1 MCNNE
6 INVLD
11 KIPSTIVQALIDD
24 NDCVI
29 HNIHSDSKI
38 LVECVEDITEA
49 KMLTLSCYSFEE
61 SRYIDFEFEVLCVA
75 KKIVQK
81 YSNIYTLIVTGNFKE
96 CYSLIYH
103 MNKLFDN
110 KSRNDIGSIKGFM
123 KEKQFFCNYP
133 YEEDKEF
140 FGDYTEQ
147 RLWWFR
153 DIKTDDEYK
162 TIMRDVEMAY
172 FFVNFSDYNEIIENG
187 CRNTIQN
194 NLAFDGITHRGIFIK
209 EFERVYIGS
218 EFCHNMIPDK
228 LQLKKILNICI
239 LESYKITVAFPYL
252 LENEISN
259 TDELLYVINEI
270 AESNGM
276 KIEIL
281 INDWGMIELVNKYR
295 NLSLVLGRLLNKRK
309 KDPRIEYIWNYKNNS
324 DLLKKNYLNNEEFL
338 DGLKNM
344 GITRFEFE
352 DHLTDNELIDS
363 KCSLHFPYYQ
373 INTSMFCTMYAEC
386 KKYNKFK
393 QSLISNCPKY
403 CDNYVYLYPKHL
415 NIIGRGNSILGFN
428 NKIFTNKKHLK
439 KYIDM
444 GIDRLVYSGY

>member
-1 MCNNE
+1 
-6 INVLD
+6 
-11 KIPSTIVQALIDD
+11 
-24 NDCVI
+24 
-29 HNIHSDSKI
+29 
-38 LVECVEDITEA
+38 
-49 KMLTLSCYSFEE
+49 
-61 SRYIDFEFEVLCVA
+61 
-75 KKIVQK
+75 
-81 YSNIYTLIVTGNFKE
+81 
-96 CYSLIYH
+96 
-103 MNKLFDN
+103 
-110 KSRNDIGSIKGFM
+110 
-123 KEKQFFCNYP
+123 
-133 YEEDKEF
+133 
-140 FGDYTEQ
+140 
-147 RLWWFR
+147 
-153 DIKTDDEYK
+153 
-162 TIMRDVEMAY
+162 MAY

-194 NLAFDGITHRGIFIK
+194 NLAFDGITHRGIFTK

-338 DGLKNM
+338 EGLKNM